1 MTERYE
7 TNARKL
13 PWPQD
18 LGGITAKLQREG
30 CRAIGRMAGKDQH
43 YEVVMEVLRVLAKHA
58 ESKLVAQ
65 KEHLVNRREHD
76 ATRTLAKQ
84 SAKLGDIELQ
94 RRNAQKDIEH
104 LQKRIHHLDQA
115 VKKATPAPVHTVVQ
129 LPKTATKQVAPV
141 KVVKPSD
148 PPPKSRRLT
157 PEASKHGLGAP
168 RMG

>member
-18 LGGITAKLQREG
+18 IGGITAKLQREG
-30 CRAIGRMAGKDQH
+30 CRAIGRIGGQDAH

-58 ESKLVAQ
+58 ESKLAAQ
-65 KEHLVNRREHD
+65 KEHLSNRRDHE
-76 ATRTLAKQ
+76 AARTLAKQ
-84 SAKLGDIELQ
+84 TAKLNDIELQ
-94 RRNAQKDIEH
+94 RRNACKDIEH
-104 LQKRIHHLDQA
+104 LQRRIQHLDKA
-115 VKKATPAPVHTVVQ
+115 VKQATPVHTVKV
-129 LPKTATKQVAPV
+129 LPAPV
-141 KVVKPSD
+141 VTPPPVIKPAVG
-148 PPPKSRRLT
+148 PPVEPPKSRRLT